1 MAGAGAEA
9 AAMLVEEEGPAATAT
24 PAAVAR
30 SPNKDL
36 GSPVK
41 AVKHRPIVRRRLRQ
55 ETAWKGTGFGR
66 HGTRYLVGSKKKKE
80 KKKRKKT
87 RRGKEEQKQHLNN

>member
-41 AVKHRPIVRRRLRQ
+41 AVKHRAIVRRRLRQ
-55 ETAWKGTGFGR
+55 KTAWKGTGFGR
-66 HGTRYLVGSKKKKE
+66 HGARYSVGGNKKKNKA
-80 KKKRKKT
+80 KKT
-87 RRGKEEQKQHLNN
+87 KKDRKDKKEQQTR